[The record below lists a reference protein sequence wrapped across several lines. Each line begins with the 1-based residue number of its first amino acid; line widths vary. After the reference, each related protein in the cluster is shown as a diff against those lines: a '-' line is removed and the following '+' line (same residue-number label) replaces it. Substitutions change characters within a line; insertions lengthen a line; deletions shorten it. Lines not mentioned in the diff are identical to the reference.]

1 MTVPHNDSSAA
12 PSSHGVTN
20 RDGTPGDGSQVVEV
34 ETRGLPDRLPGVSL
48 KALFRFDF
56 IDSLKA
62 SESWIVVAW
71 GELTNRYGRT
81 VFGASWNILTFA
93 AFCLVIILLFGSLQ
107 PDLPY
112 DFGTY
117 VVVGFL
123 LYTFQADMITDAST
137 VYIENEYWM
146 TGSQI
151 PYGFYIYKG
160 LTRNFIVFGY
170 NLAAAI
176 IILVLF
182 YDFQPHVSQLYILA
196 AIPIILF
203 NGVLVYTILG
213 TFCVRYRDFVHLIGT
228 VMRFSIFMTPIMWTA
243 DSGGVRGLFA
253 IFNPM
258 THFIE
263 IVRQPI
269 LTGDTP
275 VMSWMIVGGITV
287 TLTIVASAVY
297 ALTRRR
303 LVYWL

>member
-1 MTVPHNDSSAA
+1 MTETPVQTDAKPASS
-12 PSSHGVTN
+12 VT
-20 RDGTPGDGSQVVEV
+20 TI
-34 ETRGLPDRLPGVSL
+34 ETRGLPTRLPGSRIGS
-48 KALFRFDF
+48 LFRYDF

-62 SESWIVVAW
+62 AESWIVVAW
-71 GELTNRYGRT
+71 GELANRYGRT
-81 VFGASWNILTFA
+81 IFGASWNMITFA

-112 DFGTY
+112 PFGTY
-117 VVVGFL
+117 VVIGFL
-123 LYTFQADMITDAST
+123 LYTFQADMITDASS
-137 VYIENEYWM
+137 VFIENEYWM

-170 NLAAAI
+170 NFAAAVL
-176 IILVLF
+176 ILFLF
-182 YDFQPHVSQLYILA
+182 YGIEPHITQLYIFV

-203 NGVLVYTILG
+203 NGVLVYLILG

-243 DSGGVRGLFA
+243 DEGGVRGLFA
-253 IFNPM
+253 VFNPM
-258 THFIE
+258 THYIE

-275 VMSWMIVGGITV
+275 VLSWMIVGGIT
-287 TLTIVASAVY
+287 LSLMIVAAGVY
-297 ALTRRR
+297 SLTRRR
-303 LVYWL
+303 LIYWI